1 VPGDVGGW
9 GVNVSSC
16 VSINDLTVRMA
27 WIAGLAM
34 LALLFAGWRKTAR
47 AQPKSPRSPS
57 ESPRRV
63 PYQVV
68 ETVTQPYRPAGPL
81 RRVWALV
88 ASSGLA
94 LVIGA
99 VIATV
104 TAFSLAWIVT
114 TLTDLL
120 KQ

>member
-1 VPGDVGGW
+1 
-9 GVNVSSC
+9 
-16 VSINDLTVRMA
+16 VSINDLTVSMA
-27 WIAGLAM
+27 WIAGLAI
-34 LALLFAGWRKTAR
+34 LALVFAGWRKTAR
-47 AQPKSPRSPS
+47 AQPKPLRRPLD
-57 ESPRRV
+57 PPKRV
-63 PYQVV
+63 PYEVA
-68 ETVTQPYRPAGPL
+68 EPYRPAGVV
-81 RRVWALV
+81 RRLWAVV

-94 LVIGA
+94 LVVGA

>member
-1 VPGDVGGW
+1 
-9 GVNVSSC
+9 

-27 WIAGLAM
+27 WIAGLAI
-34 LALLFAGWRKTAR
+34 LGLLFAGWRKTAR
-47 AQPKSPRSPS
+47 AQPKPLRRPLD
-57 ESPRRV
+57 PPKRV
-63 PYQVV
+63 PYEVA
-68 ETVTQPYRPAGPL
+68 ETVTQPYRPAGLL
-81 RRVWALV
+81 RRLWAAV
-88 ASSGLA
+88 ASSGLT
-94 LVIGA
+94 LVVGA

>member
-1 VPGDVGGW
+1 
-9 GVNVSSC
+9 

-34 LALLFAGWRKTAR
+34 LGLLFAGWRKTAR
-47 AQPKSPRSPS
+47 AQPKSPRNPM
-57 ESPRRV
+57 ETPRRV
-63 PYQVV
+63 PFEVTQS
-68 ETVTQPYRPAGPL
+68 VTQPYRPASL
-81 RRVWALV
+81 WRRVWAIV

-94 LVIGA
+94 LIIGA

-104 TAFSLAWIVT
+104 TAYSLAWIVT

>member
-1 VPGDVGGW
+1 
-9 GVNVSSC
+9 VSL
-16 VSINDLTVRMA
+16 NDLTVRMA
-27 WIAGLAM
+27 WMAGLA
-34 LALLFAGWRKTAR
+34 LVALLLAGWRKTAR
-47 AQPKSPRSPS
+47 AQSKGPRSPAQP
-57 ESPRRV
+57 PRRV
-63 PYQVV
+63 PYVV
-68 ETVTQPYRPAGPL
+68 TEGVAPPYHPAGPL
-81 RRVWALV
+81 RRIWSIV

-94 LVIGA
+94 IVIGA

>member
-1 VPGDVGGW
+1 
-9 GVNVSSC
+9 

-27 WIAGLAM
+27 WIAGLAVA
-34 LALLFAGWRKTAR
+34 ALLFAGWRKTAR
-47 AQPKSPRSPS
+47 AQPKRPRSPL
-57 ESPRRV
+57 ETPRRV
-63 PYQVV
+63 PYELAEAVAP
-68 ETVTQPYRPAGPL
+68 PYHPAGPL
-81 RRVWALV
+81 RRVWSIV
-88 ASSGLA
+88 ASLGLA

-104 TAFSLAWIVT
+104 AAFGLAYAVT